1 MNKTAKKACIIS
13 GCVLGGIAALF
24 LLLYLVLA
32 LIGCAMYGEARRLR
46 EYACGIPDLGS
57 GFAPQGIAY
66 SQERD
71 VYIHTGYDGDNSV
84 RLYLVNGKNARRVR
98 LTDGDG
104 VTLKGHAGGVACVK
118 DNVYIANDSVL
129 VMFSLDELINADG
142 AVSAKRVI
150 AVDNKA
156 SFCFADDEHLY
167 VGEFY
172 RSGNYETIEAHRYV
186 TPSGE
191 ENRAIV
197 SCYDVDENGWM
208 SAEGVQP
215 YPEYCISVAGLVQGF
230 ATVDGAF
237 MLSRSYGLK
246 NSALEY
252 HSAPKDNGATVSV
265 SFEKNRNAQALD
277 VPLYY
282 LDGSTL
288 VKKLTLPAFSED
300 LTVAH
305 GKVIVTNEASANKY
319 FVGKLFGANKAYG
332 YPIFKEETTL

>member
-1 MNKTAKKACIIS
+1 MNKTVKKVFVIS
-13 GCVLGGIAALF
+13 GCVLGGIVALF
-24 LLLYLVLA
+24 LLLYLAFAVA
-32 LIGCAMYGEARRLR
+32 GCAMYGEARRLR
-46 EYACGIPDLGS
+46 EYACNIPDLGS

-71 VYIHTGYDGDNSV
+71 VYIHTGYDGANDV

-98 LTDGDG
+98 LTGENG
-104 VTLKGHAGGVACVK
+104 ETLKGHAGGVACVK
-118 DNVYIANDSVL
+118 DNVYIANDSAL

-156 SFCFADDEHLY
+156 SFCFADDKCLY

-172 RSGNYETIEAHRYV
+172 RRGNYETVEAHRYV

-197 SCYDVDENGWM
+197 SCYAVDGDGEM
-208 SAEGVQP
+208 SAGGVQP
-215 YPEYCISVAGLVQGF
+215 YPEYCISVTGLVQGF
-230 ATVDGAF
+230 ATSNGAF

-246 NSALEY
+246 NSTLEY
-252 HSAPKDNGATVSV
+252 HSAPKFDAATMRV
-265 SFEKNRNAQALD
+265 SFEKNAAAPSRD
-277 VPLYY
+277 VRLGY

-288 VKKLTLPAFSED
+288 VRKIVLPAFSED
-300 LTVAH
+300 LTIAH
-305 GKVIVTNEASANKY
+305 DKVVVTNEASANKY

-332 YPIFKEETTL
+332 YPIFTE